1 MAGPSKLNDEEFNEI
16 LDKKNIL
23 KGMVNRFAGD
33 KNWQTNPEDSVI
45 LKISPFYH
53 LRLDIPVLL
62 IHGTVDYT
70 VAYSQSEIIYK
81 ALQEK
86 GNAKYEFLTRPEKDH
101 DLLSKENRAISIQA
115 MLDFLSVVGQQ

>member
-1 MAGPSKLNDEEFNEI
+1 
-16 LDKKNIL
+16 
-23 KGMVNRFAGD
+23 MVNRFAGD

>member
-1 MAGPSKLNDEEFNEI
+1 ML
-16 LDKKNIL
+16 L
-23 KGMVNRFAGD
+23 GMVNMLVGNND
-33 KNWQTNPEDSVI
+33 WQSNTASHV
-45 LKISPFYH
+45 LKEVSPYYN
-53 LRLDIPVLL
+53 LRPNVPVLF
-62 IHGTVDYT
+62 IHGTADDT
-70 VAYSQSEIIYK
+70 VPYKQSELMYS